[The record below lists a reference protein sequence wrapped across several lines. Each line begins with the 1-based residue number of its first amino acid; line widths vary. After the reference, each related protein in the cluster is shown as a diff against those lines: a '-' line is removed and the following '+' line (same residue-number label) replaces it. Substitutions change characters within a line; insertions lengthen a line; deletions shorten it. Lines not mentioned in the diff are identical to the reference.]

1 MTDILHRSLP
11 SPRSPSAPG
20 GTAQC
25 FLTVT
30 LFDFPVG
37 LSPLSSRHPHPA
49 RVNNDSALKQHS
61 RYDSSFVT
69 APKALVGLK
78 MIILSNRPGIHL
90 SSYSRSSPYRTRCTT
105 HALDTRELALRYSP
119 TTLPTTSR
127 MDGLLFPNVFNDCPT
142 DYLRTDMNL

>member
-1 MTDILHRSLP
+1 MALLSVISLLLCLTFP
-11 SPRSPSAPG
+11 SVYRPCHLGYPP
-20 GTAQC
+20 
-25 FLTVT
+25 
-30 LFDFPVG
+30 
-37 LSPLSSRHPHPA
+37 PA
-49 RVNNDSALKQHS
+49 RVNNDSALKQLS
-61 RYDSSFVT
+61 RYDSLFVT
-69 APKALVGLK
+69 APMILVGLK